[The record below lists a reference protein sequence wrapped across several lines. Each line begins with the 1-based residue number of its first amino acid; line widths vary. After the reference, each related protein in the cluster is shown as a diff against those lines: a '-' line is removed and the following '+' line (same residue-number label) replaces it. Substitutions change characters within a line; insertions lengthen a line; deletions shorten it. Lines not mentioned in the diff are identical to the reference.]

1 MKSTPGRKVV
11 VANSGAN
18 RQQQREQAKKRKSSP
33 QRKKSIFMR
42 IFIGAIAFIMLLGVI
57 MMCLR

>member
-33 QRKKSIFMR
+33 QRQKSIFMR